1 MIRPSSLIVL
11 ALALMACGGTSVG
24 VIKMGIRPPKPA
36 SCELKIVTVR
46 PEDMAPGA
54 AYGPN
59 GEYEMI
65 GALAV
70 TGASGTDMM
79 SEEVRQAVRPKACE
93 MGGDVLS
100 MLSSATYV
108 ANKWGAKRES
118 MNFNVWAKRPSTAA
132 APEKF

>member
-1 MIRPSSLIVL
+1 MFRPTSLIL
-11 ALALMACGGTSVG
+11 IALALMACGGTSVG
-24 VIKMGIRPPKPA
+24 VIKMAMRPAKPA
-36 SCELKIVTVR
+36 NCELKMVTVR

-65 GALAV
+65 GVLAV
-70 TGASGTDMM
+70 SGASGTDMM

-100 MLSSATYV
+100 MLSSATVV
-108 ANKWGAKRES
+108 ANKWGTKRES
-118 MNFNVWAKRPSTAA
+118 MNFNVWAKRPSTSA